1 MNQREA
7 LTRAAAAASG
17 RRSVVIRMARGG
29 GRTHTARLIAEA
41 LRAAGCVTE
50 EVAGA
55 DGASGLPL
63 APFAPVL
70 SSYRLDGAVG
80 AADPSLVLLAYT
92 RLPRLLADPAVGTC
106 VVVDDAD
113 DLDSAS
119 GLLSSHLAR
128 AGVPVVLVASDLNRL
143 PRAVTDGIAD
153 GRWELLEVTPASPDE
168 ILALAT
174 ARVGGELSAGAA
186 AALLARCDGRPAVAV
201 ALLECA
207 EPEPTPGG
215 VELRW
220 TRPGAAGLGRWS
232 LDPALL
238 PPDQRRAAEVV
249 AAAGDVPADAV
260 RQVPG
265 MDRLLNDGVLREH
278 AGSIGFARRLDRDTV
293 LAAMPPSLGSMRAAE
308 ALTVVSAVSGDS
320 TTWQARSALLA
331 VRAGS
336 PPSASA
342 ILAAAQQPGL
352 TAPERRE
359 LLAAAPEGLAAT
371 NLLRGADAS
380 AAGHLAAAT
389 ACLDTA
395 RAQLM
400 ADQTA
405 PDRDGLLVRLA
416 EELGVLHAVRRGDAA
431 AAVAAVTSLRCA
443 TVDARTRDLIA
454 TGLVKWR
461 LMAGELHVTAPDV
474 KVADVDAAGAVGTAV
489 IGAMIAS
496 LDGSRSAAEQEVA
509 AGLRALALTTVAPES
524 SGHLLELSQFLALV
538 FDGELAR
545 AQELS
550 TSRRDA
556 AARAAGGEL
565 GMWEYAAAELAL
577 HSGRIDDAAALGGRA
592 VRHLAWHD
600 FTGLRS
606 TAEALVL
613 AVAARRGQATQD
625 PPDPAEE
632 PDVKVA
638 LHLARVAATRS
649 GPDVLVGAARRA
661 LAESH
666 GHLGVL
672 ALDEAWMM
680 SRSPALADELLDL
693 GGRGGVARLLA
704 TRASAHVDRSA
715 PRLSAAAADLEAM
728 GLVGRA
734 ADCWEQSARLHQE
747 SGRHD
752 AAARGRR
759 TAAVLRSVHLLGSWP
774 ESAVVLSP
782 REIEIA
788 QLAAQRVRSK
798 EIGEQLGLSVRTVDN
813 HLAKAYRKLGVSG
826 RAELRTALAE
836 QLG

>member
-1 MNQREA
+1 M
-7 LTRAAAAASG
+7 
-17 RRSVVIRMARGG
+17 VIRVARGG
-29 GRTHTARLIAEA
+29 GRTHTARLVAEA
-41 LRAAGCVTE
+41 LRAAGRVIV
-50 EVAGA
+50 EVLGA
-55 DGASGLPL
+55 DGTTGLPL

-70 SSYRLDGAVG
+70 SSYQLDGAVG
-80 AADPSLVLLAYT
+80 AADPSLALLAYT
-92 RLPRLLADPAVGTC
+92 RLPRLLADPQAAAC

-119 GLLSSHLAR
+119 GVLVSHLAR
-128 AGVPVVLVASDLNRL
+128 AGASVVLVAADLVSL
-143 PRAVTDGIAD
+143 PRAIRDGIAD
-153 GRWELLEVTPASPDE
+153 GRWELIEVAPASPDE

-186 AALLARCDGRPAVAV
+186 ASLLARCEGRPAVAV
-201 ALLECA
+201 ALLEYA
-207 EPEPTPGG
+207 VPEPTPGG

-220 TRPGAAGLGRWS
+220 TQPGAAELGRWF

-238 PPDQRRAAEVV
+238 APDVRRAAEVV
-249 AAAGDVPADAV
+249 AVAGDVPADAV
-260 RQVPG
+260 RQVGG
-265 MDRLLNDGVLREH
+265 MDRLLSDGVLRED
-278 AGSIGFARRLDRDTV
+278 AGMIGFARHLDRDLV
-293 LAAMPPSLGSMRAAE
+293 LAATPPSLGRLRAAE
-308 ALTVVSAVSGDS
+308 ALSVFSAVSGDDS
-320 TTWQARSALLA
+320 GRARSALLA

-336 PPSASA
+336 PPPAGA
-342 ILAAAQQPGL
+342 ILAAAQQPAL
-352 TAPERRE
+352 TTPERAE
-359 LLAAAPEGLAAT
+359 LLAAAPNDFAAT
-371 NLLRGADAS
+371 QLLRGAEAS
-380 AAGHLAAAT
+380 AAGQLEAAG
-389 ACLDTA
+389 ACLDRA
-395 RAQLM
+395 RALL
-400 ADQTA
+400 AGDRTR
-405 PDRDGLLVRLA
+405 PDHDDLLVRLA
-416 EELGVLHAVRRGDAA
+416 HELGVLHAVRHGDAA
-431 AAVAAVTSLRCA
+431 VAVAAVTSLLSEP
-443 TVDARTRDLIA
+443 VGSRTKDLIA

-461 LMAGELHVTAPDV
+461 LMAGETDVAAPDV
-474 KVADVDAAGAVGTAV
+474 DAADVDAAGAVGAAV

-509 AGLRALALTTVAPES
+509 AGFRALARTTVAPAS
-524 SGHLLELSQFLALV
+524 SGHLLELSRFLALV

-556 AARAAGGEL
+556 AARAAGYEL

-577 HSGRIDDAAALGGRA
+577 HTGRLDDAAVLGGRA

-600 FTGLRS
+600 FTGLRT

-613 AVAARRGQATQD
+613 AVAARRGQTGLE
-625 PPDPAEE
+625 PPDPADE

-649 GPDVLVGAARRA
+649 GPDVLVVAARRA

-680 SRSPALADELLDL
+680 CRSPGLADELLEL

-704 TRASAHVDRSA
+704 TRASAQVDGSA
-715 PRLSAAAADLEAM
+715 QRLSAAAVALEET

-734 ADCWEQSARLHQE
+734 ADSWEQAARLHQE

-752 AAARGRR
+752 AAVRDRR

-774 ESAVVLSP
+774 ESGVLLSR

-788 QLAAQRVRSK
+788 HLAAQRVRSK

-813 HLAKAYRKLGVSG
+813 HLAKVYRKLGVSG
-826 RAELRTALAE
+826 RTELRSALEE
-836 QLG
+836 QPG